1 MSLVNTPNNMIERK
15 RLQGELMFM
24 KDLFDKL
31 PTGENTQEIES
42 YFNYLQS
49 IIDNTD
55 NEKDGPTITD
65 ICRDEFEEDVDGR
78 DYRYISS
85 AHFEQRASTGN
96 KISNRQSISDAPAL
110 EIGGCVSSQT
120 HSEVLSDS
128 TCIQKPT

>member
-1 MSLVNTPNNMIERK
+1 MSLVNTPNNAIEKK
-15 RLQGELMFM
+15 RLQGELLFM
-24 KDLFDKL
+24 RDLFDKL

-49 IIDNTD
+49 IIDNTEND
-55 NEKDGPTITD
+55 NNGPTVTD
-65 ICRDEFEEDVDGR
+65 IRRDEFEEDVDGR

-85 AHFEQRASTGN
+85 THFQQRASTGN
-96 KISNRQSISDAPAL
+96 QICNRQSISDASTL

-120 HSEVLSDS
+120 HSEVPADS